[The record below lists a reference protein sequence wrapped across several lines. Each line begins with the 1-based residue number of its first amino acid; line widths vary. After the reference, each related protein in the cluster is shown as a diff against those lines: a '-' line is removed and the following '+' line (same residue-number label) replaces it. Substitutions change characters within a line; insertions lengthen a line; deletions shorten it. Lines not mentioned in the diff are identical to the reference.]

1 MDFFTGCFTHAID
14 AKNRVSIPRKILDT
28 LRSLQSADVVF
39 VTVGLDRCLF
49 LYTKQGFSEIGG
61 QVDGSSMGEE
71 GNRDFQRN
79 FYSSAEKC
87 SVDRN
92 GRLLLPDTLKSLVG
106 IEDRVVFAGVGRR
119 VELWQPE
126 EWESRQSKSREQY
139 DTQAKDVFR

>member
-28 LRSLQSADVVF
+28 LRTLQSGDLVY
-39 VTVGLDRCLF
+39 VTVGLDHCLF

-61 QVDGSSMGEE
+61 LVEGSSLGEE

-92 GRLLLPDTLKSLVG
+92 GRLLLPESLKLLVG
-106 IEDRVVFAGVGRR
+106 IDDRVVFAGVGRR
-119 VELWQPE
+119 VELWKPE
-126 EWESRQSKSREQY
+126 EWASRQKQSRDQY